1 MLLHR
6 LAVAECLR
14 ALGWPGAVG
23 AALLVAALGYG
34 AAAVLPARHAL
45 AALQERAAFA
55 ERRAAALRSGRES
68 APRTGAAQR
77 REFYAALPAQDEVA
91 GLVERIYAA
100 AANERLSLLHGE
112 YTVADVPSTGLVRYR
127 IVLPLQGNYGQVRH
141 FVSGATTAVPGLV
154 VDDLSL
160 KRQRVGETQLEARA
174 QLSLFLVKQR

>member
-1 MLLHR
+1 MALHR
-6 LAVAECLR
+6 LAVAEGVQG
-14 ALGWPGAVG
+14 LGWPGAAG
-23 AALLVAALGYG
+23 AVLLLAAAAYG

-45 AALQERAAFA
+45 AALQERADRADRF
-55 ERRAAALRSGRES
+55 AAALRSGRQA
-68 APRTGAAQR
+68 APRTATAQR
-77 REFYAALPAQDEVA
+77 LEFYAALPAQDDVT

-100 AANERLSLLHGE
+100 AAAERLSLLHGE

-160 KRQRVGETQLEARA
+160 KRQRVGEAQLEARA
-174 QLSLFLVKQR
+174 QLSLFLVKRR